1 MGRTTIVKD
10 LLQIYQQYP
19 ELCFQEIRVVFRGES
34 GVDMG
39 GLTRELF
46 SVFWTAIYL
55 AGNVEK
61 VPVLTPKVL
70 SDFLYLGRSYLMV
83 LYLVGGYFPLCFSRV
98 CAAILISGSHSVSD
112 DILLSSF
119 FNFVDHIESNA
130 LTSCLSG
137 SFSPHEM
144 NEVIIP
150 MLSRFNTSIIPSESN
165 IKR

>member
-83 LYLVGGYFPLCFSRV
+83 LYLVGGYFPYVSPVYVQLSLYLVVTVFLTIFS
-98 CAAILISGSHSVSD
+98 
-112 DILLSSF
+112 
-119 FNFVDHIESNA
+119 
-130 LTSCLSG
+130 
-137 SFSPHEM
+137 
-144 NEVIIP
+144 
-150 MLSRFNTSIIPSESN
+150 
-165 IKR
+165 